1 MRITRD
7 TLLKIA
13 RDSAAERIRVT
24 RRVLCIY
31 LTGSCLSE
39 EPLLGGSGDIDLVMI
54 QDSEPLAAREVV
66 RLNEE
71 ISLDI
76 SHYAQED
83 FQHPRRLRVEP
94 WLGPVLYNKP
104 LVLHD
109 SNHWF
114 DYIQASTGAQFLQPD
129 NILARAKKLAETARQ
144 TWINLSLGTL
154 DDPVRQAYA
163 FYKAIENAGNAF
175 ASLSGVPLTERR
187 FLLNIPQRAAAIQ
200 QPDLSTGLLHL
211 AGGPADLTRVD
222 WQGWLKQW
230 EATLAAAAKVDG
242 LPPRLLPA
250 RRAYYTHAAAAMW
263 NEHPLAAFW
272 ILVRTWTQAG
282 AHLPPEAE
290 QRTDLLAMLQTVGLD
305 GEHFEKRLEEM
316 DNYLDRVEETLD
328 RWGQKNGAQPVQG

>member
-13 RDSAAERIRVT
+13 KDSAAERIRVT

-54 QDSEPLAAREVV
+54 QDGEPLVPREIV
-66 RLNEE
+66 RLNED

-94 WLGPVLYNKP
+94 WLGPILYNKP

-129 NILARAKKLAETARQ
+129 NALARARSLADAARQ
-144 TWINLSLGTL
+144 TWLSLGMGQPG
-154 DDPVRQAYA
+154 DPIRRVYA

-187 FLLNIPQRAAAIQ
+187 FLLNLPQRAAAIQ
-200 QPDLSTGLLHL
+200 QADLSTGLLHL
-211 AGGPADLTRVD
+211 AGGPADLTKVD
-222 WQGWLKQW
+222 WSGWQKQW
-230 EATLAAAAKVDG
+230 EASLAAVSGQEG
-242 LPPRLLPA
+242 LPARLLPA
-250 RRAYYTHAAAAMW
+250 RRAYYTHAAAALW

-272 ILVRTWTQAG
+272 ILIRTWTQAG
-282 AHLPPEAE
+282 AHLPADSELRLA
-290 QRTDLLAMLQTVGLD
+290 LLGVLQTVGLD
-305 GEHFEKRLEEM
+305 ESGFEQRLEEL
-316 DNYLDRVEETLD
+316 DDYLDRVEETLD
-328 RWGQKNGAQPVQG
+328 RWAKKNGALSAQS